1 MNHYLDTS
9 IVVPLYCQEVFSEPV
24 TVFLREDESSLF
36 ISQLVELE
44 FMSALSK
51 KVRQGQ
57 LSLESANDAA
67 ASFQSDIQ
75 SGRYTSLVVKPE
87 HYPLAKRWI
96 SQFNSLLRTLDG
108 LHLAIAQAHGL
119 CLITA
124 DTGLARSA
132 QTCHVPVQLIGE

>member
-1 MNHYLDTS
+1 MSHYLDTS
-9 IVVPLYCQEVFSEPV
+9 IVVPLYCPEVFSEPV
-24 TVFLREDESSLF
+24 TVFLREDESALF

-51 KVRQGQ
+51 KVRLGQ

-75 SGRYTSLVVKPE
+75 LGRYTSLVVKPE
-87 HYPLAKRWI
+87 YYQLAKRWI
-96 SQFNSLLRTLDG
+96 SQFNLPLRTLDG
-108 LHLAIAQAHGL
+108 LHLAIVQAHGL